1 MKCTSA
7 CGSSLRTN
15 AISGSE
21 AQSKWRTPPAQTARK
36 TRGSGLHFT
45 AYSTSPG
52 KAATK
57 QRDAADMTAGLRQTS
72 GSAGRS
78 RATTALMIGRE
89 LRFAARSTRRA
100 FDIRTTS
107 PRQGGDTRTRR
118 PSDKERVNA
127 AAERCA
133 PERHYPEKLDWRAR
147 TSHRVPDHIRI
158 PQGRRPT
165 VGRLGRKRRVT
176 S

>member
-21 AQSKWRTPPAQTARK
+21 AQSKWRIPPAQTARK
-36 TRGSGLHFT
+36 TRGSGLLFT

-57 QRDAADMTAGLRQTS
+57 QRDAAATVAGRKQTR

-78 RATTALMIGRE
+78 RATTASMIGRE
-89 LRFAARSTRRA
+89 LRFAARNTRRA
-100 FDIRTTS
+100 FDIS
-107 PRQGGDTRTRR
+107 HDLPRQGGDTR
-118 PSDKERVNA
+118 SV
-127 AAERCA
+127 
-133 PERHYPEKLDWRAR
+133 
-147 TSHRVPDHIRI
+147 V
-158 PQGRRPT
+158 
-165 VGRLGRKRRVT
+165 RVT
-176 S
+176 KTG